1 MVYGMGCRRF
11 TKQWLRNKDADA
23 ISSLRVAGSGLLI
36 VVGVLA
42 AVATSANAATSSD
55 SGLTTSHA
63 QPVFVGPVPISPPA
77 VRFDASGTVHLAWF
91 EKAGSVGAVKTVRIG
106 EGTTLPV
113 RSTQVNPEALGPD
126 AIHQAPGLATA
137 ADNLVFVTWSTP
149 NRTAGAMFA
158 SDLRVARSR
167 DGGQTFDPPVQVNDD
182 GQAIT
187 HSFEDVLAG
196 NATDLYVAWL
206 DGRGKDKSGAGAI
219 FGCSHDQGRTIGKN
233 LTIDQMACPC
243 CRPMLA
249 MAPNGELWV
258 AWRKTFDG
266 NVRDVVVGRSVDG
279 GNTFSAPKR
288 VHHDGWVFSA
298 CPHRGPSIGLDRY
311 GRLYI
316 GWYTEGTDEQPRLY
330 VATSDDQGN
339 TFSTPVPL
347 HTSTTSL
354 PDQLRMVVHPDG
366 AVVAV
371 WEEITGVRKRTVMR
385 VSMDRGSSF
394 GPVHTLSEGA
404 KAESPTVAI
413 HRDGTVALSWTEHAW
428 PNNRI
433 MFQRG
438 RLNVADIK
446 GQPR

>member
-1 MVYGMGCRRF
+1 
-11 TKQWLRNKDADA
+11 
-23 ISSLRVAGSGLLI
+23 
-36 VVGVLA
+36 
-42 AVATSANAATSSD
+42 
-55 SGLTTSHA
+55 
-63 QPVFVGPVPISPPA
+63 
-77 VRFDASGTVHLAWF
+77 
-91 EKAGSVGAVKTVRIG
+91 
-106 EGTTLPV
+106 
-113 RSTQVNPEALGPD
+113 
-126 AIHQAPGLATA
+126 
-137 ADNLVFVTWSTP
+137 
-149 NRTAGAMFA
+149 
-158 SDLRVARSR
+158 
-167 DGGQTFDPPVQVNDD
+167 
-182 GQAIT
+182 
-187 HSFEDVLAG
+187 
-196 NATDLYVAWL
+196 
-206 DGRGKDKSGAGAI
+206 
-219 FGCSHDQGRTIGKN
+219 
-233 LTIDQMACPC
+233 
-243 CRPMLA
+243 MLA

-266 NVRDVVVGRSVDG
+266 NVRDVVVARSVDG

-298 CPHRGPSIGLDRY
+298 CPHRGPSIGFDRY

-354 PDQLRMVVHPDG
+354 PDQLRMAVHPDG